1 MSIGLTTLLLFSCLF
16 FFLLV
21 GFHVAFSLLSTGII
35 FTLLLWGPSHLY
47 VVASSMFGSMSSEI
61 YMAIPLFILMGNILS
76 HTGIADQ
83 LFEALHAWTSRL
95 RGGLAIGTVT
105 AGTILAAMCGSS
117 EAGTL
122 TVGIMALPAMLKRK
136 YHEGIAIG
144 SIAAGGLL
152 GFLIPPSIMGIV
164 YAAISGVSLG
174 KLYFASLIP
183 GVLLAT
189 LYILYIVIRSYLD
202 PDLCPAIPAEER
214 PSMKEKLIILQKV
227 ILPIMIVFIVLGG
240 IYSGAITPTEAA
252 GVGCACAFLV
262 AILKRKLNIKNL
274 TAALKSTFSLLGMI
288 AWMIMCVTVFSNVY
302 NALGAPKIVNE
313 VVRLFPAGGFGVVV
327 MMQIS
332 IFILG
337 MVMDDF
343 AVLFLT
349 IPIFVPIINH
359 LGFDPI
365 WFGVLILINMQCALL
380 TPPYG
385 FNLFYMRVITPPEI
399 STFRIYKGVLP
410 FIGLQ
415 LICMGLVML
424 FPALALWLPKLL
436 TGS

>member
-1 MSIGLTTLLLFSCLF
+1 MSIGLTTLLLFGCLF
-16 FFLLV
+16 FLLLM
-21 GFHVAFSLLSTGII
+21 GFHVAFSLLITGIL
-35 FTLLLWGPSHLY
+35 FTLLLWGPAHLY

-61 YMAIPLFILMGNILS
+61 YMAIPLFILMGNVLS

-83 LFEALHAWTSRL
+83 LFEALHAWTAKL
-95 RGGLAIGTVT
+95 RGGLAIGTIT
-105 AGTILAAMCGSS
+105 AGTVLGAMCGSS

-122 TVGIMALPAMLKRK
+122 TVGIMAMPAMLKRK
-136 YHEGIAIG
+136 YDEGIAIG

-152 GFLIPPSIMGIV
+152 GFLIPPSIMGVV

-183 GVLLAT
+183 GLLLAA
-189 LYILYIVIRSYLD
+189 LYIIYIGTRSYLD
-202 PDLCPAIPAEER
+202 PDLCPAVPKDER
-214 PSMKEKLIILQKV
+214 PTMAEKVLVLKKVVLPLMIIFV
-227 ILPIMIVFIVLGG
+227 VLGG

-262 AILKRKLNIKNL
+262 AIVKRRINRTNL
-274 TAALKSTFSLLGMI
+274 VAALRSTFSLLGMI
-288 AWMIMCVTVFSNVY
+288 AWMIMCVTVFTNVY
-302 NALGAPKIVNE
+302 NALGAPRIVNE
-313 VVRLFPAGGFGVVV
+313 IVTLFPAGGIGVV
-327 MMQIS
+327 MMMQLS
-332 IFILG
+332 IFIFG

-349 IPIFVPIINH
+349 IPIFVPIIKF

-385 FNLFYMRVITPPEI
+385 FNLFYVRVITPQRI
-399 STFRIYKGVLP
+399 STFRIYRAVIP
-410 FIGLQ
+410 FICLQ
-415 LICMGLVML
+415 LVSMVLVMV
-424 FPALALWLPKLL
+424 FPALALWLPNLL
-436 TGS
+436 TGN

>member
-1 MSIGLTTLLLFSCLF
+1 MSIGLTTLLLFGCLF
-16 FFLLV
+16 FLLFM
-21 GFHVAFSLLSTGII
+21 GFHVAFSLLITGIL
-35 FTLLLWGPSHLY
+35 FTLFLWGPSHLY

-61 YMAIPLFILMGNILS
+61 YMAIPLFILMGNVLA
-76 HTGIADQ
+76 HTGIADE

-95 RGGLAIGTVT
+95 KGGLAMGTVT
-105 AGTILAAMCGSS
+105 AGTVLAAMCGSS

-122 TVGIMALPAMLKRK
+122 TVGIMALPAMLKRN

-183 GVLLAT
+183 GLLLAA
-189 LYILYIVIRSYLD
+189 LYLAYIGLRCYLN
-202 PDLCPAIPAEER
+202 PDLCPAIPEDER
-214 PSMKEKLIILQKV
+214 PSRQEKLLALKKV
-227 ILPIMIVFIVLGG
+227 ILPIMIIVVVLGG

-252 GVGCACAFLV
+252 GVGCGCAFIV
-262 AILKRKLNIKNL
+262 ALFKGRITWDNLKKAL
-274 TAALKSTFSLLGMI
+274 TSTYALLGMI

-313 VVRLFPAGGFGVVV
+313 IVGLFPAGGFGVVL
-327 MMQIS
+327 MMQLS
-332 IFILG
+332 IFVFG

-349 IPIFVPIINH
+349 IPIFVPIIKH
-359 LGFDPI
+359 LGFDPV

-385 FNLFYMRVITPPEI
+385 FNLFYMRVITPKEI
-399 STFRIYKGVLP
+399 STFRIYRGVIP

-415 LICMGLVML
+415 LLSMILVMI
-424 FPALALWLPKLL
+424 FPSLALWLPNLIA
-436 TGS
+436 GQ